1 MGVADVGRAAVG
13 PPWNA
18 PGPGFTPED
27 GPALRPEFAT
37 SHFQALAQQSGLPAI
52 RLHDLRHTK
61 ASLALEAGWR

>member
-1 MGVADVGRAAVG
+1 M
-13 PPWNA
+13 
-18 PGPGFTPED
+18 FTHED
-27 GPALRPEFAT
+27 GRALRPEFAT